1 MPNRIIREAILSSEK
16 IASLGWPEEVFYRR
30 LMSIVDDYGR
40 TEANPQL
47 LRARCYPLQ
56 TDQVRVTDIARWMAA
71 CQKSSLILCYA
82 EGSKQYLEVSNFQQ
96 QQRSPSKY
104 PAPRTSDSGCEQ
116 MIADAHLG
124 VSVFEDVSVVEGG
137 KARKRA
143 SPPEIAR
150 PDEVSEQVW
159 TDWLQ
164 LRKGKRAAVTATV
177 VDEARVESVK
187 AGMSLDAFLRVW
199 CARGSQGLQAEW
211 LKNHERGEGLTF
223 RERDSAN
230 AAARVHEMTGG
241 LVSAKP
247 TTRRNDA
254 LQEVFDATPRLT
266 A

>member
-82 EGSKQYLEVSNFQQ
+82 DGSKQYLEVSNFQQ

-104 PAPRTSDSGCEQ
+104 PAPPASANGCAQ

-124 VSVFEDVSVVEGG
+124 VSVVEDVSVVEVG
-137 KARKRA
+137 KTRKRA
-143 SPPEIAR
+143 TPEQTR
-150 PDEVSEQVW
+150 PDDVSEQVW
-159 TDWLQ
+159 TDWLE

-177 VDEARVESVK
+177 VDEARAEAVK
-187 AGMSLDAFLRVW
+187 ASLSLEAFLRVW

-211 LKNHERGEGLTF
+211 LKNHERGEGMTF
-223 RERDSAN
+223 RERDAAN
-230 AAARVHEMTGG
+230 ATARIHEMTGG

-247 TTRRNDA
+247 ITRRNDA